1 MKSGKDE
8 IMKDEKRPCK
18 ARTKD
23 GTECQTPALA
33 GSDFC
38 FFHDPDKADERFEAR
53 AAGGRQNRM
62 KTLSADAPDIQVE
75 SCQDVARLI
84 STTIN
89 QVRKGE
95 LDPRI
100 ANAVGY
106 LANVFIKAVEQGDI
120 ERRIE
125 ELEAAVKPGKRS
137 SEILSMGME
146 A

>member
-1 MKSGKDE
+1 
-8 IMKDEKRPCK
+8 MKDEKRPCK

-38 FFHDPDKADERFEAR
+38 FFHDPDKADERREANSK
-53 AAGGRQNRM
+53 GGRQDKI

-106 LANVFIKAVEQGDI
+106 LANVLIRAVEQGDME
-120 ERRIE
+120 ERIKS
-125 ELEAAVKPGKRS
+125 LEAAVGSKAGSTDLYLTR
-137 SEILSMGME
+137 ME
-146 A
+146 S